1 MMGEFLLS
9 RHGPVA
15 YLVLDSDDDLITSFT
30 VASMCVILTF
40 LLLKLTGL

>member
-30 VASMCVILTF
+30 VVSTCFILT
-40 LLLKLTGL
+40 LLLLQLTGL